1 MQPIEMADSMPA
13 KQQIRRDVMDDAHPQ
28 ELRDALTCEQTA
40 TARYIADITAE
51 LARMAGQRQ
60 LDLLTYLLNMARVEA
75 EMAARRRAFRACF
88 RRRRRVGLGT
98 RLSLRAARRD

>member
-13 KQQIRRDVMDDAHPQ
+13 KKQIRRDVMDDAHPQ

-75 EMAARRRAFRACF
+75 EMAARRDPRIDLAE
-88 RRRRRVGLGT
+88 
-98 RLSLRAARRD
+98 LSELASGEAGAWDSDRD